1 MNRFR
6 LLEAAPRVEFIN
18 ILAFLKKL
26 FALS

>member
-6 LLEAAPRVEFIN
+6 LLVPRRAWSLAS